1 MALLAVYCGLIL
13 LASLV
18 GGWLPLMVRL
28 THTRVQVAT
37 SFVGGLMLGVGV
49 LHLVADAWER
59 CRYLDL
65 TVRWLLGGVLP
76 MFLALGYLHFHPH
89 DVPAAGHESHPLNEL
104 G

>member
-49 LHLVADAWER
+49 LHLVPHAWEQFR
-59 CRYLDL
+59 SGDL
-65 TVRWLLGGVLP
+65 TMRWLLGGILT
-76 MFLALGYLHFHPH
+76 MFFVQRYLHFHPP
-89 DVPAAGHESHPLNEL
+89 DAPNERPATHH
-104 G
+104 